1 MHENNNIDMNKNNKD
16 SENKPNDMYPII
28 TPEKSQKTEDILKTC
43 GMKVINGYSIFST
56 SSIVKQTIE
65 LMDKFRPRFTN
76 AFENYRHSI
85 IQQTHSIEKLSK
97 SIDLQKL
104 PKNLMKIANPLSEIG
119 NIWINNY
126 NNISKSIKKL
136 LNTLSKLPEFDF
148 SKIDEAFKI
157 TCLKLLQHGYYPN
170 RNMSLSITKINTI
183 NNSKKINDFVCQ
195 LLREQIN
202 TNKKRTISILSNHR
216 QVVTEIFKLYDKK
229 RYRLCILSIINLLSI
244 IYNGNFDN
252 IDFTESRLKDKLIAL
267 NLLDETK
274 ANYYLFAPYLFDKNS
289 NKILAN
295 FRNNPEKYK
304 KYPYCRN
311 AILHGYS
318 KRFGNQRNCLRW
330 FSVLFNTVD
339 LIEKFEKIKNS
350 PVLNN

>member
-16 SENKPNDMYPII
+16 SENKPNDIYTII
-28 TPEKSQKTEDILKTC
+28 TPKNFQKIGDISKTYS
-43 GMKVINGYSIFST
+43 MKVNNGYLNLLT
-56 SSIVKQTIE
+56 SPIIKQTIE
-65 LMDKFRPRFTN
+65 LMDKCKPNFMNP
-76 AFENYRHSI
+76 FENYRHSI